1 MNKIIN
7 KRSLTGHKFMPE
19 LHLKQPWFIYSAC
32 GPFTKHRERV
42 QNFREAGNL
51 KHLYRND
58 LDKSRFAYDAA
69 CSDSKDLAKR
79 AISDKFLKDR
89 AYEIARNRGYDRYQI
104 ALASMVCDCE

>member
-19 LHLKQPWFIYSAC
+19 LHLKQPGFIYSAC

-51 KHLYRND
+51 KHL
-58 LDKSRFAYDAA
+58 
-69 CSDSKDLAKR
+69 
-79 AISDKFLKDR
+79 
-89 AYEIARNRGYDRYQI
+89 
-104 ALASMVCDCE
+104 